1 MDIQFVPI
9 PLGSEWRI
17 FCASEGMDVSIS
29 LSLAI
34 ESPIRIAMGAALC
47 DCDMM
52 QTFVE
57 VPREPASVVADKVR
71 KTRMDPSQIF
81 LKHHDNIML

>member
-1 MDIQFVPI
+1 
-9 PLGSEWRI
+9 
-17 FCASEGMDVSIS
+17 
-29 LSLAI
+29 
-34 ESPIRIAMGAALC
+34 MGAALC